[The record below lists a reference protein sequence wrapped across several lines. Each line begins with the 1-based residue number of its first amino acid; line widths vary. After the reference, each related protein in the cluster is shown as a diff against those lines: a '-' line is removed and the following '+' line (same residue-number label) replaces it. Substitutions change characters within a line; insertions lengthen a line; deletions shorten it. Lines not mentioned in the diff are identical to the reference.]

1 MAVMRSGCADELL
14 EGRLAKQVERGTLG
28 EGELLIDGYNVLTT
42 VEAGLAGGL
51 ILKGRDGCYRD
62 LASLHGTFRKVAETG
77 PALELIG
84 RSLQELE
91 VAGFRWYLDR
101 PVSNSGRLKKFIG
114 ELAEANGWDWQ
125 VELAQSPDKVLA
137 ESEGI
142 VATADSVILDRCGR
156 WFNLARYVVDE
167 HLSGV
172 WMVDLSI

>member
-1 MAVMRSGCADELL
+1 LLPGFGEFARDVSQGSGD
-14 EGRLAKQVERGTLG
+14 GPGVG
-28 EGELLIDGYNVLTT
+28 IDWA
-42 VEAGLAGGL
+42 ESAGVGGSGISLVPGSAG
-51 ILKGRDGCYRD
+51 IQQRAIEEIHR
-62 LASLHGTFRKVAETG
+62 
-77 PALELIG
+77 
-84 RSLQELE
+84 
-91 VAGFRWYLDR
+91 
-101 PVSNSGRLKKFIG
+101 
-114 ELAEANGWDWQ
+114 WDWQ